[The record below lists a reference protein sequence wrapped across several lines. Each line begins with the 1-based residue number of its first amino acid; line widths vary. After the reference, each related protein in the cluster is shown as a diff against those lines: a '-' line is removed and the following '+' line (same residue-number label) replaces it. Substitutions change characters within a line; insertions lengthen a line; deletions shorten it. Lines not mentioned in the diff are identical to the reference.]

1 MDVLVTQQLGRLH
14 SNDAAPVQ
22 LLHHR
27 VQDIDTQD
35 DWERAEWLFKAMRQN
50 RHRQ

>member
-27 VQDIDTQD
+27 VQDIDTAE
-35 DWERAEWLFKAMRQN
+35 DWERAQLMSAVMRQQDN
-50 RHRQ
+50 S